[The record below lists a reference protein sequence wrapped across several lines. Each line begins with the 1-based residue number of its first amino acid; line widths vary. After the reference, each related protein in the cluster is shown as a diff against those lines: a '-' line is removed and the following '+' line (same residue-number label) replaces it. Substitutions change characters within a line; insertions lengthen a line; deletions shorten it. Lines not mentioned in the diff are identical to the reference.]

1 MVTDEIERP
10 EMILNR
16 RDFLKGGAAV
26 GVVGVT
32 GMEAIGSGPAAS
44 RSADWGAQAEPEP
57 YDDYDVHRVSQAGS
71 GDYETIQ
78 GAVNAAGERDL
89 VLVEPG
95 VYYEQI
101 EIHDPPRL
109 TVRGTDRDEVIV
121 DGEYAGYAGF
131 TITADDVV
139 VENLTVRRCTY
150 GVYWTGVEGYRG
162 SHLVASNNTGPNT
175 NGYGIYAFNSR
186 YGRFEHSYASGSD
199 DAGFYIGESQPA
211 DAVITD
217 CLAEYNALGYSGT
230 NAGGNLVIKDSVW
243 RDNVSGIVP
252 NTLDSQSGAPQG
264 HVAGGVRIENNDV
277 HANNNLGAPAHS
289 LTYPLFG
296 NGITVAGGTRND
308 VVDNDVSDQA
318 KYGIAV
324 IPMLDDEFYRP
335 SGNAVER
342 NTVADSGRADLA
354 LAAPARNNS
363 FSNNDYGTSRP
374 AMIERRDG
382 SIGDPLVFV
391 GLFKDVLQTEYGDIH
406 RGRVDEQPTPDE
418 ETLAELPT
426 MEDPEGTPPKT
437 PIGGR

>member
-1 MVTDEIERP
+1 MVMNEIGLT
-10 EMILNR
+10 EMKLGR
-16 RDFLKGGAAV
+16 RDVLKGGAAV
-26 GVVGVT
+26 SVVGVA
-32 GMEAIGSGPAAS
+32 GWEAAGSGPAAS
-44 RSADWGAQAEPEP
+44 RSEDWGVQAEPEP
-57 YDDYDVHRVSQAGS
+57 YEDYDVHRVSQEGS
-71 GDYETIQ
+71 GDFGTIQ
-78 GAVNAAGERDL
+78 GAVNAADERDL

-95 VYYEQI
+95 VYREQV

-109 TVRGTDRDEVIV
+109 TVRGTDRDEVVV
-121 DGEYAGYAGF
+121 DGEYGGYAGI
-131 TITADDVV
+131 TVTADDVV
-139 VENLTVRRCTY
+139 VENLTVRRSTY

-162 SHLVASNNTGPNT
+162 SHLVAYNNTGPNT

-211 DAVITD
+211 DAVITN

-230 NAGGNLVIKDSVW
+230 NAGGNLVIEDSVW
-243 RDNVSGIVP
+243 RNNVSGIVP
-252 NTLDSQSGAPQG
+252 NTLDSQEGAPQG
-264 HVAGGVRIENNDV
+264 HVAGGIRIENNDV
-277 HANNNLGAPAHS
+277 YDNNNLDAPAYS

-296 NGITVAGGTRND
+296 NGITIAGGTRND

-324 IPMLDDEFYRP
+324 IPMLDEGFYRP

-342 NTVADSGRADLA
+342 NAVENSGRADLA

-363 FSNNDYGTSRP
+363 FSDNEYGTSRP

-406 RGRVDEQPTPDE
+406 RGAVDEQPVPDE
-418 ETLAELPT
+418 GTLAELPA
-426 MEDPEGTPPKT
+426 MEDPAEAPPRT
-437 PIGGR
+437 TIGGR